1 MKISII
7 GFGNMAK
14 AIAQGLLKNP
24 SYQLFAASPSLPIGI
39 NSQGIHTHF
48 DNSSIL
54 PDSDILFLGV
64 KPSMM
69 PQVLTQISNTIP
81 RTCVVISIAAG
92 LKLDWFYKQ
101 LNPRTPFVRAMPN
114 IAAAIGQSA
123 TPLIANEFV
132 THEQKSI
139 VETLFSSVG
148 ITNWIKEESEIDAYT
163 ALSGSGPAYV
173 FLFMESLING
183 ATSLGLSKD
192 IATSFALQ
200 TVLGAVNMAKSTAT
214 DLSDLRAQVTSPA
227 GTTAAAIAVL
237 QNQQIDQIIQTAMNA
252 AYERSQQLSQ

>member
-14 AIAQGLLKNP
+14 AIAQALLQNP
-24 SYQLFAASPSLPIGI
+24 TNQLFATSPSLPVGV
-39 NSQGIHTHF
+39 NPQGIHTHF
-48 DNSSIL
+48 DNLSIL
-54 PDSDILFLGV
+54 PDSDIIFLTV

-69 PQVLTQISNTIP
+69 SQVLMEIRQTIP
-81 RTCVVISIAAG
+81 EKCVVISVAAG
-92 LKLDWFYKQ
+92 LKLDWFSNQ
-101 LNPRTPFVRAMPN
+101 LNPNTPIVRAMPN

-132 THEQKSI
+132 THEQKGI
-139 VETLFSSVG
+139 VEALFLSIG
-148 ITNWIKEESEIDAYT
+148 ITNWITDESEIDVYT

-173 FLFMESLING
+173 FLFMESLIDG
-183 ATSLGLSKD
+183 ATSLGLAKD

-200 TVLGAVNMAKSTAT
+200 TVLGAVTMAKSTT
-214 DLSDLRAQVTSPA
+214 TCLSDLRAQVTSPA

-237 QNQQIDQIIQTAMNA
+237 QSQQMDQIIQAAMIA
-252 AYERSQQLSQ
+252 AYERSKQLSQ